1 LKEAHEQLSD
11 LRLIVK
17 SIKHDNEKKKQRE
30 RETRKE
36 AEETKT
42 VRFEEVVEEIKVG
55 DNEQHHI
62 QSSIMRNNLN
72 SNAFESKI

>member
-1 LKEAHEQLSD
+1 MKEAHEQLSD